1 MPRNCSTGHHFWLE
15 EKFRQ
20 VIQIFALI
28 QKCTRAENDLAIGK
42 KMSYTWLHIM
52 EFPEK
57 EMMSAKHPETFLER
71 LSWCYKWGLKSASIF
86 DLNYRGQN

>member
-1 MPRNCSTGHHFWLE
+1 MYLFFQYRPYNTTTCLKIVQLDIIFDLG

-42 KMSYTWLHIM
+42 KISYTRLHMM

-71 LSWCYKWGLKSASIF
+71 LS
-86 DLNYRGQN
+86 

>member
-1 MPRNCSTGHHFWLE
+1 MYFFLYRLYNTTTCLKIVQLDIIFDLRK
-15 EKFRQ
+15 KFRQ

-28 QKCTRAENDLAIGK
+28 QKRTRAENDLAIGK
-42 KMSYTWLHIM
+42 RKISYTRLHIM

-71 LSWCYKWGLKSASIF
+71 LS
-86 DLNYRGQN
+86 